1 MTKIISQNVD
11 TLKLHFY
18 LKKTIAEKTF
28 QDYIS
33 LVDSLGKLKDEARN
47 LKSNNQDE
55 RYVKHY
61 FGEHYFQVM
70 ATSISGFSVVIKN
83 RDVSIA
89 FRKAKNTL
97 AHTPVIKVEFR
108 AEFLARMGYINCIK
122 HVEKLLQEYILNDYK
137 IKVSEIHLATDIQG
151 YEFSHL
157 DFYRMKT
164 RARTNEIFE
173 DDTELSR
180 GSSYGQSRLFSGF
193 WYGGGDFRFRL
204 YNKSIEIAKVKNKG
218 FAKPLLWEKSSD
230 YVSTKNVWRLEIQ
243 IRRAKLK
250 TMINSDMRQLDG
262 FSVVLDSIPDLW
274 SKAISSFTIKDID
287 RYKILDILSGYRLLK
302 NGTQKILTK
311 NAINAIYRDSEPLP
325 FWESLKTW
333 NGYKGDSIMPYEH
346 LPSGSLDYVSNS
358 IKSVLSTM
366 GKHYGRIDELTLVRA
381 FRDCNRL
388 NLENKGV
395 GIVEDTMLKQ
405 FDYFERVDYFVDHG
419 VCDVPSTK
427 ALQESIVSTVSKYS
441 PLLFDENGFTGAIKK
456 RAEKYFSSRSFVN
469 ERFEEK
475 PLILERALSEY
486 QLNQAMCT
494 LF

>member
-1 MTKIISQNVD
+1 MIKVISQTVD

-18 LKKTIAEKTF
+18 IKKTICEKTF
-28 QDYIS
+28 QSYLA
-33 LVDSLGKLKDEARN
+33 LVDSLSKLKDEARN

-97 AHTPVIKVEFR
+97 SHTPVIKVEFR
-108 AEFLARMGYINCIK
+108 AEFLARMGYIACIK
-122 HVEKLLQEYILNDYK
+122 HVENLLKEHILNDYK
-137 IKVSEIHLATDIQG
+137 IKVSEIHLATDVQG
-151 YEFSHL
+151 HEFSFL

-164 RARTNEIFE
+164 RARSSEHFE
-173 DDTELSR
+173 DITELSQ
-180 GSSYGQSRLFSGF
+180 GSVYGQSRVFSGF
-193 WYGGGDFRFRL
+193 WFGGGDYRFRL
-204 YNKSIEIAKVKNKG
+204 YNKSIEIAKVKNKA
-218 FAKPLLWEKSSD
+218 FAKTLLWEKSSD
-230 YVSTKNVWRLEIQ
+230 YDSTLNVWRMEIQ

-250 TMINSDMRQLDG
+250 SLINSDKRQLDG
-262 FSVVLDSIPDLW
+262 FKVVLDAIPDLW
-274 SKAISSFTIKDID
+274 NKAMNNFQILDID
-287 RYKILDILSGYRLLK
+287 RYKVLDILSGYRELK
-302 NGTQKILTK
+302 DGTQKILTK
-311 NAINAIYRDSEPLP
+311 NAINNIFRKAEPLK
-325 FWESLKTW
+325 FWDSLKLW
-333 NGYKGDSIMPYEH
+333 NTYKGDEITPYQH
-346 LPSGSLDYVSNS
+346 LPSGSLEYVSNS

-366 GKHYGRIDELTLVRA
+366 GKHYGRIDETTFVRA

-395 GIVEDTMLKQ
+395 GIVEDSMLKQ
-405 FDYFERVDYFVDHG
+405 FDYFERVDYFVDNG

-427 ALQESIVSTVSKYS
+427 HLQDSIISSVAKHSSHLFTGVFTKNLSERIEKYS
-441 PLLFDENGFTGAIKK
+441 FN
-456 RAEKYFSSRSFVN
+456 RSWAN

-475 PLILERALSEY
+475 PLIMERVLSAQVADY
-486 QLNQAMCT
+486 